1 MKINEDKHRSQKQN
15 TQIFFNK
22 SIKFN
27 DVSFKYDNEK
37 DYVFEKINFTIK
49 KGQKI
54 GIIGVTGS
62 GKSTMVDLLSG
73 LLKPTN
79 GKILIDNLD
88 LNSNNLLS
96 WQQKISHVPQ
106 VIFLKDGTIRENI
119 AIGYDNIDIDQNKI
133 LNSINVSCLD
143 KAINLFPKELYTIV
157 GDNGTKLSGGQRQRI
172 GIARAIYNLR
182 ADVLILDEATSSLD
196 KKTEKQI
203 IKNVM
208 KLDGNIT
215 LFMISHNHESLRYC
229 DKIYELKI
237 KKLNYCGT
245 FDDISDG

>member
-1 MKINEDKHRSQKQN
+1 M
-15 TQIFFNK
+15 F
-22 SIKFN
+22 
-27 DVSFKYDNEK
+27 
-37 DYVFEKINFTIK
+37 
-49 KGQKI
+49 
-54 GIIGVTGS
+54 
-62 GKSTMVDLLSG
+62 
-73 LLKPTN
+73 
-79 GKILIDNLD
+79 
-88 LNSNNLLS
+88 LNSF
-96 WQQKISHVPQ
+96 
-106 VIFLKDGTIRENI
+106 FLDGTIRENI

-157 GDNGTKLSGGQRQRI
+157 GENGIKLSGGQRQRI
-172 GIARAIYNLR
+172 GIARAIYNLKS
-182 ADVLILDEATSSLD
+182 DVLILDEATSSLD

-229 DKIYELKI
+229 DKIYELKN